1 MIIKVVNFET
11 LSRQYVPYQDG
22 ITNITN
28 VKKDFIAKLEPFKKE
43 LESIINRSQ
52 SGEQL
57 DETTQTRFNEL
68 QEYAMSVDED
78 FKSTMRKM
86 NDELSKNI
94 YGELAEIIEVWSQKN
109 NIDMIIGSTE
119 VVFLK
124 DKHDV
129 TEQVLEVIREK
140 ELHV

>member
-68 QEYAMSVDED
+68 QEYAVSVDED

-109 NIDMIIGSTE
+109 NIDMME
-119 VVFLK
+119 
-124 DKHDV
+124 
-129 TEQVLEVIREK
+129 
-140 ELHV
+140 

>member
-68 QEYAMSVDED
+68 QEYAVSVDED